1 MFSGSGIQEQ
11 DDLRVYAFPG
21 AGTGIGTHLFLV
33 LINSG

>member
-21 AGTGIGTHLFLV
+21 PGPG
-33 LINSG
+33 SGRTCSWC

>member
-1 MFSGSGIQEQ
+1 MFSGSGIQDQ

-21 AGTGIGTHLFLV
+21 TGIGMHLFLV